1 MECPTSFSSI
11 GFVVE
16 RESTGLGLAKSF
28 VDLELDPHSCH
39 ISRSDAKYTNHFI
52 LRYLNMAAKV
62 VKLCSPIITG
72 CRNMVLQRPVD
83 TRQGTLH
90 DYRNDDSPNKRLF
103 TSKMKEGCGFESCCL
118 LKYELT
124 VARTSI

>member
-52 LRYLNMAAKV
+52 LRILEYDSQGSEV
-62 VKLCSPIITG
+62 VLTYNYRMPEYGPPEASG
-72 CRNMVLQRPVD
+72 YQARNLTRLQ
-83 TRQGTLH
+83 
-90 DYRNDDSPNKRLF
+90 K
-103 TSKMKEGCGFESCCL
+103 
-118 LKYELT
+118 
-124 VARTSI
+124 